1 MQLSIEML
9 PAQYGDCLWI
19 EYGDER
25 EPRRILVD
33 CGMKSTYRLLSKRL
47 KNSPDLSFEL
57 LVLTHVDADHI
68 QGSIPLLQ
76 EVGPERFKD
85 VWFNGW
91 EQLPP
96 DDSLGPVQG
105 EIVSALLKKGGFTW
119 NAPWPGEMKPVVVP
133 KEGKLPS
140 HTLEGGLKLT
150 LLSPTLP
157 RLDDLRL
164 EWNKILA
171 QEKMKP
177 GNAGNALRRLET
189 RRELLPDRLGRLD
202 PFALARTK
210 YEPDKGAGNGSSIAL
225 LAEYEGKALL
235 LAGDAFAP
243 VLEQTI
249 GRLLTERRQEGPLH
263 LDAFKLSHH
272 GSRGNTSPDLLKM
285 VACRDFLISTNGSS
299 YHHPHGETMARV
311 ILSQDKPRLHFNYL
325 SDETKVW
332 AGRALQR
339 DFSYEAH
346 HPKPG
351 SEGCKLS
358 L

>member
-1 MQLSIEML
+1 ML

-47 KNSPDLSFEL
+47 KKSPDLRFEL

-68 QGSIPLLQ
+68 QGSIPLLR
-76 EVGPERFKD
+76 EIGPERFQD

-105 EIVSALLKKGGFTW
+105 EIVSALLEKGGFTW
-119 NAPWPGEMKPVVVP
+119 NAPWPGKTRPVVIP
-133 KEGKLPS
+133 GREKLPS

-150 LLSPTLP
+150 LLSPTP
-157 RLDDLRL
+157 GRLEDLRL
-164 EWNKILA
+164 EWKKILDR
-171 QEKMKP
+171 ERMRP
-177 GNAGNALRRLET
+177 GRTGDAIRRLEA
-189 RRELLPDRLGRLD
+189 RRELQPDRLGRID
-202 PFALARTK
+202 PFALARTR
-210 YEPDKGAGNGSSIAL
+210 YEPDRGAGNGSSIAL
-225 LAEYEGKALL
+225 LAEHEGKALL

-243 VLEQTI
+243 DLEQTI
-249 GRLLTERRQEGPLH
+249 ARLLEERRQEGPLR

-272 GSRGNTSPDLLKM
+272 GSRGNTSPGLLGM

-299 YHHPHGETMARV
+299 YYHPHPETMARV
-311 ILSQDKPRLHFNYL
+311 ILSQDRPRLHFNYL
-325 SDETKVW
+325 SDENKVW
-332 AGRALQR
+332 GGRALQR
-339 DFSYEAH
+339 AFSYEACY
-346 HPKPG
+346 PERG
-351 SEGCKLS
+351 TEGYKLS

>member
-1 MQLSIEML
+1 MLSVEML

-47 KNSPDLSFEL
+47 KKSPFLEFEL

-68 QGSIPLLQ
+68 QGSIPLLDQ
-76 EVGPERFKD
+76 FGPDRFKD

-91 EQLPP
+91 KHLPP
-96 DDSLGPVQG
+96 DDRLGAVQG
-105 EIVSALLKKGGFTW
+105 EIVSALLERGAFTW
-119 NAPWPGEMKPVVVP
+119 NGPWRGKAKTVVVP
-133 KEGKLPS
+133 DKGKLPS
-140 HTLEGGLKLT
+140 HTLEGGLQLT
-150 LLSPTLP
+150 LLSPTP
-157 RLDDLRL
+157 ERLADLRK
-164 EWNKILA
+164 EWEKILT

-177 GNAGNALRRLET
+177 GDTGDALRRLEK
-189 RRELLPDRLGRLD
+189 RRELQPDRLGHKVD
-202 PFALARTK
+202 VHALARTK

-225 LAEYEGKALL
+225 LAEHDGKAIL

-243 VLEQTI
+243 LLEQTV
-249 GRLLTERRQEGPLH
+249 GRLLKERRQEGRLR

-272 GSRGNTSPDLLKM
+272 GSRGNTSPGLLER

-299 YHHPHGETMARV
+299 YYHPHAETVARV
-311 ILSQDKPRLHFNYL
+311 LLSQKKPRLHFNYR
-325 SDETKVW
+325 SDENKVW
-332 AGRALQR
+332 AGRSLQR
-339 DFSYEAH
+339 EFDYEAH
-346 HPKPG
+346 YPNAG
-351 SEGCKLS
+351 AEGYRLM